1 MNRTEAGLL
10 VDELESLIGD
20 QPGTNEPRL
29 IRCREIIGQI
39 SYGQPDAYLRE
50 KASTAAEFLGIWFSP
65 RKWQKYGSADQMR
78 HLVLMD
84 VAKLEMALDQ
94 HFRER

>member
-1 MNRTEAGLL
+1 MNRTEAGQL

-20 QPGTNEPRL
+20 QPGSNETRQ
-29 IRCREIIGQI
+29 IRCREIIEQI
-39 SYGQPDAYLRE
+39 LYGQGDAYLRE

-65 RKWQKYGSADQMR
+65 RKWQKYGSADQAR
-78 HLVLMD
+78 HIVRMD

>member
-1 MNRTEAGLL
+1 MNKTEAELL

-20 QPGTNEPRL
+20 QPGANEPRL

-50 KASTAAEFLGIWFSP
+50 KASTAAEFLSIWFSP
-65 RKWQKYGSADQMR
+65 RKWQKYGPSDQIR
-78 HLVLMD
+78 HLVRMD